1 MYKWCIQQLASSS
14 SNNTAA
20 MADEKEAVTAPSSTM
35 GLETPSSEKETAVN
49 TSDEESAQPSTPT
62 SPPSEPV
69 RSITGLRWLLVC
81 FALYVGTFV
90 YGLDTTIAADVQ
102 GAVVERFGHVEQLA
116 WIGTG
121 FPLGSIA
128 VITFWGK
135 LYGTFNMKWSFAVAM
150 VTFQVGSAVCGAAP
164 TMTALIVGRV
174 IAGAGGAGIFMGTL
188 QYFTALSLPR
198 ERGTYLSGTAFWW
211 GIGAVLGPLVGGGFT
226 ESSATW
232 RWAFYINLVLGG
244 VFAPIYIFGLPDVHP
259 VTGKTVAERVKSL
272 DYLGLLLGAAA
283 WATFTMGF
291 SMADGQWRWNDGRTI
306 ATLVVFG
313 VVTVLY
319 LLQQTFCWF
328 TTPETRLTP
337 VHMLRSRTQILLSI
351 STVSCIASLY
361 IQTYYIPIYFQ
372 FVHGDSAVSAAVRLL
387 PLVIV
392 TVSFNLVSGHFLSRI
407 QYYMPLYVVS
417 GVLVSLGSA
426 LLTAYLDP
434 DTPKSYIY
442 GFTVLTGV
450 GTGLTIQMGFTVS
463 TLVCD
468 PKDQGNALS
477 LQNIFQGGG
486 QVFWLVIAG
495 QVFHSTAVRNLTE
508 VLAGTDFSQAD
519 IEAAIA
525 GAQSVIFE
533 QISGDLRTQ
542 AVLAITKAMQRVFIC
557 ICAGGGGMIV
567 TALLMKR
574 EKLFG
579 EIIVHAG

>member
-1 MYKWCIQQLASSS
+1 M
-14 SNNTAA
+14 T
-20 MADEKEAVTAPSSTM
+20 DEKEAISTPV
-35 GLETPSSEKETAVN
+35 GIETPASEKGTAVN
-49 TSDEESAQPSTPT
+49 TSDSESAQPSTPFP
-62 SPPSEPV
+62 SSEPV
-69 RSITGLRWLLVC
+69 RSITGLRWILVC
-81 FALYVGTFV
+81 VSLYIGTFI

-116 WIGTG
+116 WIGAG
-121 FPLGSIA
+121 FPLGSVV
-128 VITFWGK
+128 VITLWGK
-135 LYGTFNMKWSFAVAM
+135 LYGTFNMKWNFAAAM
-150 VTFQVGSAVCGAAP
+150 VLFQVGSALCGAAP

-226 ESSATW
+226 QSSATW

-244 VFAPIYIFGLPDVHP
+244 VFAPVYIFFLPHVHP
-259 VTGKTVAERVKSL
+259 VTGKSIMERVRTF
-272 DYLGLLLGAAA
+272 DYVGLVLGAAA
-283 WATFTMGF
+283 WVTYTMGF
-291 SMADGQWRWNDGRTI
+291 TMAGGQWPWNDGRTI

-313 VVTVLY
+313 ILTVLY
-319 LLQQTFCWF
+319 ISQQVFCWF
-328 TTPETRLTP
+328 TTLENRSLP
-337 VHMLRSRTQILLSI
+337 VHLLRSRTQILLAI
-351 STVSCIASLY
+351 STLSNIASLF
-361 IQTYYIPIYFQ
+361 IMTYFIPIYFQ
-372 FVHGDSAVSAAVRLL
+372 FVHGDSAVDAAVRLL
-387 PLVIV
+387 PMVIV
-392 TVSFNLVSGHFLSRI
+392 TVSFNLASGHFLSRI
-407 QYYMPLYVVS
+407 QYYMPMYVIS

-434 DTPKSYIY
+434 ATPTSYIY

-450 GTGLTIQMGFTVS
+450 GTGLTVQIGFTVA

-477 LQNIFQGGG
+477 IQNIFQVGG
-486 QVFWLVIAG
+486 QAVWLVIAG
-495 QVFHSTAVRNLTE
+495 QVFHSTAVKNLTA
-508 VLAGTDFSQAD
+508 VLAGTNFTQAD

-533 QISGDLRTQ
+533 EITGDLRAQ
-542 AVLAITKAMQRVFIC
+542 AILAITKAMQRVFIC
-557 ICAGGGGMIV
+557 ICAGGGGIIV

-579 EIIVHAG
+579 EIIVHGG